1 MIPAILWLYTHRKA
15 ILITFLVILFFIL
28 WFTIERQSDRI
39 EHQKAEIETLRRV
52 TGELQESF
60 QSVETDVKTLRLYLN
75 KIETITQNE
84 AKQMEEN
91 EKVCK
96 NVSDF
101 NSIIPRL
108 NELFGY
114 CRSAGGSPAN

>member
-1 MIPAILWLYTHRKA
+1 MTFALLYTHRREIIA
-15 ILITFLVILFFIL
+15 AFLVILFFVL

-39 EHQKAEIETLRRV
+39 VSQKAEIKALTAEVESLRADYN
-52 TGELQESF
+52 QF
-60 QSVETDVKTLRLYLN
+60 QADVKTVRLYLN

-84 AKQMEEN
+84 REQMDEN

-101 NSIIPRL
+101 NSIVPRL
-108 NELFGY
+108 NELFGH